1 MSRPHLSIELAG
13 CGSLVR
19 GYGSR
24 DLVEEVSGRPPVWMS
39 RLRGWSIQE
48 WTARKVVALAETR
61 GYDITIIE
69 ARSPAARSSSPTE
82 RPDVEVDGHRDVGL
96 EVDHAD
102 IEELS
107 STANSEQG
115 LW

>member
-69 ARSPAARSSSPTE
+69 ARSPAARTPAPQPPA
-82 RPDVEVDGHRDVGL
+82 PDFSQREFKQA
-96 EVDHAD
+96 EPEA
-102 IEELS
+102 
-107 STANSEQG
+107 G